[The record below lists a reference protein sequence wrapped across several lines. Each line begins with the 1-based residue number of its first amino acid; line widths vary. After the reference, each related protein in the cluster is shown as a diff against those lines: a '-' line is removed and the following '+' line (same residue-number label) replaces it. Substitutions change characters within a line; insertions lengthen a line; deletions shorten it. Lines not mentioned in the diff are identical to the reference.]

1 MWTHPGPGIKPIS
14 PELAGRFFNT
24 GPLGKSSLV
33 LLRWSDI
40 LKIWT
45 YSPIPKF
52 CLIQK
57 LFPPVLLRLVC
68 FCITGQSV
76 QLSSVQS
83 LSRVQLSVT
92 PWTVA
97 CQASLSITNSWSLL
111 KLMSIESVMPSNHL
125 ILCHPLL
132 LLTSIFPSIKVF
144 SNESVL
150 HISGQSIGVSAS
162 ASVLPMNIQNWFP
175 LGWTG
180 LTSLQYKG
188 LKGLF
193 QHHSSNASILRRSA
207 FFMFQLSH
215 PYIHDY

>member
-57 LFPPVLLRLVC
+57 LLPPVLLRLVC

-111 KLMSIESVMPSNHL
+111 KLMSIESVMSFNHL
-125 ILCHPLL
+125 ILCRPTFL
-132 LLTSIFPSIKVF
+132 P
-144 SNESVL
+144 VL
-150 HISGQSIGVSAS
+150 NLSQHQDLFKWVS
-162 ASVLPMNIQNWFP
+162 
-175 LGWTG
+175 
-180 LTSLQYKG
+180 
-188 LKGLF
+188 
-193 QHHSSNASILRRSA
+193 SSHQVAKL
-207 FFMFQLSH
+207 MEFQLQHQSFQW
-215 PYIHDY
+215 IFRTDLL